1 MDTWAE
7 AEGQGVD
14 VKMRTQGVE
23 SGSSHA
29 CLCPSV
35 SMCGAVVLRRCG
47 VLLWGVSR
55 SYNLGLSGRGQLAL
69 TAMGAWD
76 TVAKCC
82 AVVVG
87 RKVGH
92 TSQHT

>member
-1 MDTWAE
+1 MWAC
-7 AEGQGVD
+7 V
-14 VKMRTQGVE
+14 RL
-23 SGSSHA
+23 
-29 CLCPSV
+29 CLY
-35 SMCGAVVLRRCG
+35 GAVMLRLCG

-92 TSQHT
+92 TSKHT